1 MGFFFFKTPALRV
14 FNYQPIY
21 YDERKEAIKEKI
33 ENAEKR
39 ARGEYVPG
47 ETIRKGFKNIRYES
61 RRSRGASRLTRF
73 ISIVAIII
81 IVIALIYFTD
91 GISLF
96 FN

>member
-1 MGFFFFKTPALRV
+1 MGFFFFKTPAHRV

-47 ETIRKGFKNIRYES
+47 ETIKKGFKNMRYES
-61 RRSRGASRLTRF
+61 KRSSANNLTKL
-73 ISIVAIII
+73 ISLIA
-81 IVIALIYFTD
+81 IVIFLIAIIYFTN

-96 FN
+96 LN